1 MFDVYSLFQSD
12 GLTARQKTGLKNW
25 LTGFTATQVEAID
38 FWATEIIL
46 KKIFERTLQ
55 GLWEKVW
62 DIVWQASTHA
72 EK

>member
-1 MFDVYSLFQSD
+1 MVHKIVRHS
-12 GLTARQKTGLKNW
+12 TRTG